1 MPGRGN
7 VGGLM
12 LTSSMDNEANGW
24 GEAQAPVLAESP
36 LDSLSAEQVEA
47 AFQARVADLRA
58 SGWLV
63 EHLPRDL
70 FTPQA
75 VASSIPEGIQR
86 IVRMEQEYAELEAR
100 RSRELANLARM
111 SVAEAGKGA
120 DPAMAYRSLAAELGM
135 AAHLSE
141 RTFQARISNA
151 ETLVQDFPRTLAALE
166 TGTIGVGHARVIVEC
181 GLPIGDPAL
190 RATYESAVIDRAVD
204 LTPGRLRKQAR
215 LAATRLA
222 EVSFEDRHQLAV
234 EDRAV
239 RLQELEDGM
248 SEIIHTLPTVFAV
261 PMLDRLTEQAKAIK
275 AANPDEPRTLDQIRA
290 DLMCELVLTGQPSG
304 CPDAPHAAGIGI
316 RAEVSIVIPALTLLG
331 QGQEPA
337 TIAGRGPIGMAEA
350 LKLAAQAPSLIRL
363 LTDPVSGQVLAA
375 DTYRPSKKL
384 RRFIRGRDRRCRCP
398 FCTRTASHGD
408 LDHTLAWEHGGTTTA
423 DNLALLCRG
432 CHILKHLPGWSV
444 KQVSPG
450 VLEWTSPH
458 GIVATDYP
466 DTPITFK

>member
-1 MPGRGN
+1 MG
-7 VGGLM
+7 
-12 LTSSMDNEANGW
+12 NEANGW

-36 LDSLSAEQVEA
+36 LDSLSAEQIEA

-63 EHLPRDL
+63 GRLPRDP

-75 VASSIPEGIQR
+75 VAGSIPEGIQR
-86 IVRMEQEYAELEAR
+86 IVRMEQEQAELEAR
-100 RSRELANLARM
+100 KSRELANLARM

-120 DPAMAYRSLAAELGM
+120 DRGLVYRSLAAELAM

-141 RTFQARISNA
+141 RTFQARINDA

-166 TGTIGVGHARVIVEC
+166 TGTIGVGHARVIIEC
-181 GLPIGDPAL
+181 GLPIGDPTL

-239 RLQELEDGM
+239 RLQELDDGM

-275 AANPDEPRTLDQIRA
+275 AANPDEPRTLDQIRS
-290 DLMCELVLTGQPSG
+290 DLMCELVLTRQPSG
-304 CPDAPHAAGIGI
+304 CPGAPHAAGVGI

-331 QGQEPA
+331 QGDEPA

-398 FCTRTASHGD
+398 WCTRTASHGD
-408 LDHTLAWEHGGTTTA
+408 LDHTLAWEHGGTTTPE
-423 DNLALLCRG
+423 NLALLCRG
-432 CHILKHLPGWSV
+432 CHILKHFPGWSV
-444 KQVSPG
+444 KQISPG
-450 VLEWTSPH
+450 VLEWSSPH

-466 DTPITFK
+466 DTPITFQ